1 MKGGMLPIFLML
13 HLVLPLLCLASPA
26 LPSETAD
33 AVALKDYPQV
43 KFSTASATPET
54 YRSFI
59 ASVRAALV
67 SKSKGNK
74 SNGIPVLLSEDDPL
88 ALQTFLN
95 ITLTNTAGHSISL
108 KMDVTGAYFSAS

>member
-1 MKGGMLPIFLML
+1 M
-13 HLVLPLLCLASPA
+13 HLYCVRPCPVLPLLCLASPA

-59 ASVRAALV
+59 ASVRAALM
-67 SKSKGNK
+67 STSKGKK

-88 ALQTFLN
+88 QWRTQEFR
-95 ITLTNTAGHSISL
+95 AGYAHQVAHS
-108 KMDVTGAYFSAS
+108 G